1 MSYSF
6 EQPVVQR
13 QDGEGRQKLYFLQQ
27 QQQHWTKGIEL
38 NSDNVLVVFIE
49 YPINGFERSFEI

>member
-38 NSDNVLVVFIE
+38 NSDNVLVVLLNI
-49 YPINGFERSFEI
+49 P